1 MKMKIIGH
9 RGAAGLALEN
19 TLESLRAGINAGA
32 HSIEFDVRLTK
43 DGEVVLCH
51 DSDLK
56 KISQD
61 KRSLKDLTLE
71 ELKTIKLNNGE
82 SVPLLSEALET
93 TGRTPVII
101 EIKEDNMVRKVI
113 NIVEAF
119 PEAIVTIASF
129 KHYEISLLK
138 RLSPNTKAYVGSR
151 TNPFELLQNAKA
163 IGADGLDLNFWV
175 LNPLTYFY
183 AIFNKLDIMVYT
195 IDSQFL
201 ARFIHFLY
209 PKVMICTN
217 NPQYFTK
224 NKPRKSK

>member
-113 NIVEAF
+113 NIVEAY

-163 IGADGLDLNFWV
+163 IGADGLDLNFWD
-175 LNPLTYFY
+175 
-183 AIFNKLDIMVYT
+183 KLDIMVYT